1 MSTTYRIQ
9 NQNALYFL
17 TLTIVDWI
25 DLFTRE
31 RNRRIIIESLEY
43 CRKNKGLRIWA
54 YVIMTNH
61 VHLLVSAEGGNLSD
75 SIRDFKRHTARRLL
89 ESVMDSTEGRKEW
102 ILSRF
107 SKMAK
112 KSRPTGNQY
121 QVWIHNNHAVELES
135 SKFICQKLAYIH
147 NNPVNAGFV
156 DDPNAWVYSSQRNYI
171 GVSAVLEI
179 DLLDF

>member
-17 TLTIVDWI
+17 TLTIVEWI

-61 VHLLVSAEGGNLSD
+61 VHLLVSAEDGNLSG
-75 SIRDFKRHTARRLL
+75 ILRDFKRYTARRLL
-89 ESVMDSTEGRKEW
+89 ESVMDSEESRLINCVFAPLREKTSIR
-102 ILSRF
+102 ILYKVHVDF
-107 SKMAK
+107 SLVFGFNLTPVSTG
-112 KSRPTGNQY
+112 KSLFQLM
-121 QVWIHNNHAVELES
+121 I
-135 SKFICQKLAYIH
+135 
-147 NNPVNAGFV
+147 GF
-156 DDPNAWVYSSQRNYI
+156 S
-171 GVSAVLEI
+171 
-179 DLLDF
+179 